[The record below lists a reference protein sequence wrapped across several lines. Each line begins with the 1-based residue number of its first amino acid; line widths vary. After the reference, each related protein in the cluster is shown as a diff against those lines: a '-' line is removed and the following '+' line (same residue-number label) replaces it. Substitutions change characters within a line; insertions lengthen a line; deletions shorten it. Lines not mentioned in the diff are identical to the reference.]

1 MKIKINKWR
10 LAIIAI
16 ICGAII
22 IFFAFINSQKKI
34 NEGMENKVETN
45 IIVIKKEDETN
56 ELSFGEDDFS
66 DIPNTIW
73 AFWDGEQTEL
83 VKKCIN
89 SWKFYNPTYKIII
102 LNKQTYKNYITEDID
117 NFKFSKDTI
126 QRFSDYVRLCV
137 LEKYGGIWMDAS
149 IICHKPLKW
158 INAIQNKKK
167 VDFIGYYINSF
178 TEPEYLSYSPILES
192 WFFACAP
199 KSIFITDWKNEF
211 LRTNDFNTI
220 TDYIENIKKQNIST
234 QNIPINLIEYLAI
247 HCSAQLLLQ
256 QNPTK
261 YKMILFCAENGPFK
275 HFEKNRDSRITA
287 DLLYNENTCREF
299 YDYPFIKITSDI
311 RHEVEKSNKMNNLF
325 LDIQ

>member
-22 IFFAFINSQKKI
+22 VFFAFINSQKKI

-73 AFWDGEQTEL
+73 AFWEGEQTEL

-102 LNKQTYKNYITEDID
+102 LNKQNYKNYITEDID
-117 NFKFSKDTI
+117 NFKFSKDFI
-126 QRFSDYVRLCV
+126 QRFSDYVRVCI

-167 VDFIGYYINSF
+167 VDFIAYYINAS
-178 TEPEYLSYSPILES
+178 TIPEYLNYSPILEN
-192 WFFACAP
+192 WFFACIA
-199 KSIFITDWKNEF
+199 KSSFITDWKTEF
-211 LRTNDFNTI
+211 LRTNNYDKI
-220 TDYIENIKKQNIST
+220 TDYIESIKTQNVAT
-234 QNIPINLIEYLAI
+234 QNIGNLEYLTM
-247 HCSAQLLLQ
+247 HYSAQLLLQ

-275 HFEKNRDSRITA
+275 CFENNWDRKKAA
-287 DLLYNENTCREF
+287 DLLCNENTYRNF
-299 YDYPFIKITSDI
+299 YKFPIVKITSDLRGEI
-311 RHEVEKSNKMNNLF
+311 ESYGKMDNLF
-325 LDIQ
+325 LDTQ